1 MHFLI
6 VLLAIIILESSG
18 QLAFIQ
24 RDTWVQLWHNKLSEL
39 AALRQSALFKLVAFV
54 LLPVVALILVI
65 MLLEST
71 GNGLLLFLLE
81 LAVLLY
87 SFGRGDIS
95 QQIQLLKSD
104 LERNDLQAAYHDAA
118 VFNIAHRSSSAES
131 ASDLYRELISALPYR
146 MFERRFAAVFWFFLL
161 GAPAALA
168 YRLFALHGDME
179 LDKPEVAEDHPQ
191 LDETEVAQT
200 DADSDTIAPCRA
212 NTALWLMEWIPV
224 RLLALTLGLVG
235 SFSHALEP
243 LQELAFCPRT
253 STADVL
259 RRCVNGALGD
269 ISQPFVENSDQAEEN
284 AEVDPVNSVQESDSG
299 LALIGEMVALF
310 TRAMMG
316 WLVVI
321 ALLVML
327 S

>member
-6 VLLAIIILESSG
+6 VLLAIIIMESSG

-39 AALRQSALFKLVAFV
+39 TALRQSALLRLIAFV
-54 LLPVVALILVI
+54 PLPVLALVLVI
-65 MLLEST
+65 MLLDST

-118 VFNIAHRSSSAES
+118 VFNIGHRSSSAES
-131 ASDLYRELISALPYR
+131 ASDLYRELIGALPYR
-146 MFERRFAAVFWFFLL
+146 IFERRFAAVFWFFLL

-168 YRLFALHGDME
+168 YRLLALHGDMA
-179 LDKPEVAEDHPQ
+179 LDKPAVAEDHPQ
-191 LDETEVAQT
+191 AEETAEPE
-200 DADSDTIAPCRA
+200 ADDSSPCRA
-212 NTALWLMEWIPV
+212 NTALWLMEWLPV
-224 RLLALTLGLVG
+224 RFLALTLGLVG
-235 SFSHALEP
+235 SFSHAVEP
-243 LQELAFCPRT
+243 LKELAFCPRT

-269 ISQPFVENSDQAEEN
+269 ISQPFSEDVNKTEEKPEGKVE
-284 AEVDPVNSVQESDSG
+284 ESNSG
-299 LALIGEMVALF
+299 LALVGEMVALF

>member
-6 VLLAIIILESSG
+6 VLLAIIIMESSG

-24 RDTWVQLWHNKLSEL
+24 RDTWVQLWHNKLNEL
-39 AALRQSALFKLVAFV
+39 AALRQSALFRLIAFV
-54 LLPVVALILVI
+54 LLPVLGLVLVI
-65 MLLEST
+65 MLLDST

-95 QQIQLLKSD
+95 QQIHLLKSD

-118 VFNIAHRSSSAES
+118 VFNIGHRSSSAEN
-131 ASDLYRELISALPYR
+131 AGDLYRELIGALPYR
-146 MFERRFAAVFWFFLL
+146 IFERRFAAVFWFFLL

-168 YRLFALHGDME
+168 YRLLALHGDMA
-179 LDKPEVAEDHPQ
+179 LDKPAVAEDHPEAG
-191 LDETEVAQT
+191 ETALAEAET
-200 DADSDTIAPCRA
+200 DDSPPCRA
-212 NTALWLMEWIPV
+212 NTALWLMEWLPV
-224 RLLALTLGLVG
+224 RFLALTLGLVG
-235 SFSHALEP
+235 SFSHAVEP
-243 LQELAFCPRT
+243 LKELALCPRT
-253 STADVL
+253 TTADVL

-269 ISQPFVENSDQAEEN
+269 ISQPFSESEKSGESTEENSRANDL
-284 AEVDPVNSVQESDSG
+284 G